1 MEKTKDLI
9 LILNYSP
16 DNKRQELLR
25 NLVNNINNINNDGF
39 DIMIATHSFVPQ
51 DISDKV
57 DYVIYE
63 KENLLLTDI
72 NSKYTMEFVND
83 DFSVKTTECKKY
95 NHGFAVFRL
104 VLLGLRSAKNLDY
117 VKVHLFEYDS
127 EIKTDIEIKDNSN
140 LLDVHPIIWYK
151 WSHFPYPTSP
161 ISYNLLK
168 ISDSWF
174 NITKEKLMSFF
185 NGNMSNTC
193 EQYHMMLINESDN
206 VLIKDMKLFEN
217 IGVKMSLNSDII
229 DYQWVVPVYD
239 DNSKKMV
246 LFSWGKD
253 EIKNMEIKLIVNDSI
268 ILNYTVKPGCWILRD
283 IGDIDS
289 IQSIMILVNDT
300 MRNFIDFTKI
310 DKNIY
315 INKNTIN

>member
-25 NLVNNINNINNDGF
+25 TLVNDVNNDEF
-39 DIMIATHSFVPQ
+39 DIMIVTHSFVPQ

-57 DYVIYE
+57 DYIIYE

-72 NSKYTMEFVND
+72 KSKYQMVFSND
-83 DFSVKTTECKKY
+83 DFTVKTTECKKY
-95 NHGFAVFRL
+95 NHGFTVLRL
-104 VLLGLRSAKNLDY
+104 ILLGLKSAKNLDY
-117 VKVHLFEYDS
+117 VKVHLFEYDC
-127 EIKTDIEIKDNSN
+127 EIKSDVEIKDNSK
-140 LLDVHPIIWYK
+140 LLDTHPIIWYK
-151 WSHFPYPTSP
+151 WAHFPYPTAP
-161 ISYNLLK
+161 VSYNLLE

-174 NITKEKLMSFF
+174 NISKEKLMDYF
-185 NGNMSNTC
+185 NGDRTNAA
-193 EQYHMMLINESDN
+193 EEYHMGLINESNN
-206 VLIKDMKLFEN
+206 VLTKDMKLLEN
-217 IGVKMSLNSDII
+217 IGVKIQLNSDITEH
-229 DYQWVVPVYD
+229 QWVVPVYD
-239 DNSKKMV
+239 NNSKKMV

-283 IGDIDS
+283 IGDINS
-289 IQSIMILVNDT
+289 IQSIIILVNDT
-300 MRNFIDFTKI
+300 MRNSIDFTKI
-310 DKNIY
+310 DKNSY

>member
-1 MEKTKDLI
+1 MEKNKELI

-25 NLVNNINNINNDGF
+25 TLVNSINNDEF
-39 DIMIATHSFVPQ
+39 DIMISTHSFVPQ

-57 DYVIYE
+57 DYIVYE

-72 NSKYTMEFVND
+72 KSKYKMV
-83 DFSVKTTECKKY
+83 FSNNNFTVKTTECKKY
-95 NHGFAVFRL
+95 NHGFTCLRL
-104 VLLGLRSAKNLDY
+104 LLLGLKTAKNLDY
-117 VKVHLFEYDS
+117 VKVHFFEYDS
-127 EIKTDIEIKDNSN
+127 EIKSDIEIKDNSK
-140 LLDVHPIIWYK
+140 LLDTHPIIWYQ
-151 WSHFPYPTSP
+151 WEHYPFPTAP

-174 NITKEKLMSFF
+174 NTSKEKLMDYF
-185 NGNMSNTC
+185 NGDMTNAA
-193 EQYHMMLINESDN
+193 EEYHMGLINESDN
-206 VLIKDMKLFEN
+206 VLRKDMKLLEN
-217 IGVKMSLNSDII
+217 IGVKIQLNSDITQ
-229 DYQWVVPVYD
+229 YQWVVPVYD
-239 DNSKKMV
+239 NNSKKMV

-300 MRNFIDFTKI
+300 IRNSIDFNKT